1 MMKRLAFVIL
11 LFTARDSAGDIM
23 KRIVIALALT
33 AAVLAVACGGGG
45 GGPSPAGPS
54 GTIGPDSG
62 IAFAGRDLTK
72 PSSEVY
78 LVDADS
84 GAVQQLTNSEESEW
98 WPIWS
103 RDRQRLAFIAWLTPT
118 TTPEATPVSED
129 LTQRHLVVANA
140 DGSGQ
145 RTIGDSVFFQIYSSG
160 FSWSPDGSKIAYTT
174 VVDPAQRPWRA
185 KLRVVGVADGS
196 EVALA
201 EERLGYLPAW
211 SPDGKRISFGAFVG
225 ELDADGKGEAELFL
239 MDSDG
244 SNVRQ
249 ITDRPGTDL
258 PPSWSPDSSRI
269 VWSGTTVPSDPSQTA
284 TTVLFMMDVASAQI
298 TELGEGSDPVWSPDG
313 QHIAFVLA
321 EKPPPGVVRMRSN
334 LDIYTLNV
342 ETGELRQLTQDRASD
357 EWPTW
362 SPDGQRIAFV
372 STRDSAQGEIYVMN
386 ADGSGIRRLTENDLA
401 EAMLAW
407 APR

>member
-1 MMKRLAFVIL
+1 
-11 LFTARDSAGDIM
+11 M
-23 KRIVIALALT
+23 KRIVAVLALT
-33 AAVLAVACGGGG
+33 AAALAAACGGGG
-45 GGPSPAGPS
+45 GNPAGPS
-54 GTIGPDSG
+54 GTVGPDSG
-62 IAFAGRDLTK
+62 IAFAGRDLSK

-78 LVDADS
+78 LVDAES

-98 WPIWS
+98 WPTWS
-103 RDRQRLAFIAWLTPT
+103 PDRQRLAFIAWLTPT
-118 TTPEATPVSED
+118 TTPEASPVPEATPVPED
-129 LTQRHLVVANA
+129 LTRRHLVVANA
-140 DGSGQ
+140 DGSDQ
-145 RTIGDSVFFQIYSSG
+145 HTIGDSIFFQIYSSG
-160 FSWSPDGSKIAYTT
+160 FSWSPDGSEIAYTT

-201 EERLGYLPAW
+201 EERLGYLPVW
-211 SPDGKRISFGAFVG
+211 SPDGKTVAFGSFVG
-225 ELDADGKGEAELFL
+225 QLDAEGKGEAELFL

-244 SNVRQ
+244 NNVRQ

-258 PPSWSPDSSRI
+258 PPSWLPDSSRI

-284 TTVLFMMDVASAQI
+284 TSVLFMMDVASGQI

-313 QHIAFVLA
+313 RHIAFVLA
-321 EKPPPGVVRMRSN
+321 EKPPPGVLRLQTN
-334 LDIYTLNV
+334 LDIYTFNV
-342 ETGELRQLTQDRASD
+342 ETGERTQLTQDRASD

-372 STRDSAQGEIYVMN
+372 STRDNAQGEIYVMN
-386 ADGSGIRRLTENDLA
+386 ADGSDIRRLTDNDLA